1 MTSFIY
7 SKAKKE
13 MTRLCIM
20 LVLVI
25 PMWLFAHPGIG
36 IVKDSKGNI
45 YYTDL
50 HQVWKIRAGVK
61 TIVVPDV
68 HTHELYIDQND
79 NLFGEG
85 GYYDSQTNK
94 FYHYLWVLRSNGSI
108 DTVIGMTQAY
118 VRPDFS
124 LAKDSDGNEF
134 YLKRFIAPYTD
145 THHIYK
151 KSPNGL
157 ETILATGN
165 FNDVNWLHPQ
175 KDKRLLYVSKNCVY
189 RVDSLGQIERL
200 TDQLRNTHLAKA
212 QDDVLVWGVWQD
224 QAGNIYAAVFSD
236 KTIRKIERGGHTS
249 TIYQSDDGWAPLHGI
264 FDDENT
270 LWVLESSA
278 NNDVRV
284 ISAATVSINSVIP
297 NHTNSKTRTY
307 LIIGCIVLV
316 GFILYLKRKKLSN

>member
-1 MTSFIY
+1 
-7 SKAKKE
+7 
-13 MTRLCIM
+13 MTRLYFMFI
-20 LVLVI
+20 LVI

-50 HQVWKIRAGVK
+50 HQVWKIHAGVK
-61 TIVVPDV
+61 TVVVPEV

-94 FYHYLWVLRSNGSI
+94 FYHYLWVLRSNGRI

-124 LAKDSDGNEF
+124 LARDANGNEF
-134 YLKRFIAPYTD
+134 YLKRFIAPHTD

-151 KSPNGL
+151 KTPNGH
-157 ETILATGN
+157 EIILATGD
-165 FNDVNWLHPQ
+165 FKDVNWLHPQ
-175 KDKRLLYVSKNCVY
+175 KDKSLLYVSKNCIY
-189 RVDSLGQIERL
+189 RVDSLGHIVRL
-200 TDQLRNTHLAKA
+200 TDQLRNTHSTKS

-224 QAGNIYAAVFSD
+224 QSGNIYAAVISD
-236 KTIRKIERGGHTS
+236 KTIRKIDRWGHMT
-249 TIYQSDDGWAPLHGI
+249 TIYLSDDGWAPLHGI
-264 FDDENT
+264 FDNENN
-270 LWVLESSA
+270 LWVLENSV

-284 ISAATVSINSVIP
+284 ISAVKISINSVIP
-297 NHTNSKTRTY
+297 DHTNSGTRTY

-316 GFILYLKRKKLSN
+316 AFILYLKKKK